1 MADLMT
7 GTSTWA
13 TGVADTATTLL
24 NGVDQKKAE
33 HINGP
38 AAAIVSL
45 ETVLGDASSLKG
57 THADL
62 ATRLAVSLPADGKL
76 IPPGTVWAYAGA
88 TAPTGWQLCDGTPLS
103 RSAFSELFAV
113 IGTDFGPGLGDGL
126 TFSKPDL
133 RGRVMVGVGTGTGG
147 GASGT
152 TGTAPSGGS
161 SLFAWLR
168 GAWRGH
174 DTHTLTVSE
183 LPAHDHSYDRR
194 AGVGTFTG
202 PGSNGWDGVASATT
216 GSAGSGAAHNIM
228 QASLG
233 MNFII
238 KT

>member
-1 MADLMT
+1 MADLMVAN
-7 GTSTWA
+7 STWA

-38 AAAIVSL
+38 ASAIVAI

-88 TAPTGWQLCDGTPLS
+88 TAPTGWQLCDGAPLS

-133 RGRVMVGVGTGTGG
+133 RGRVMVGAGTGTGG

-152 TGTAPSGGS
+152 TGTAPAGGS
-161 SLFAWLR
+161 GLFAWLR
-168 GAWRGH
+168 GAWRGN
-174 DTHTLTVSE
+174 DTHILSVTE
-183 LPAHDHSYDRR
+183 MPAHTHSVSFR
-194 AGVGTFTG
+194 AATGTFTG
-202 PGSNGWDGVASATT
+202 PGANGWDAVISTTT
-216 GSAGSGAAHNIM
+216 GSAGSGAAHNII

>member
-1 MADLMT
+1 MT

-38 AAAIVSL
+38 AAAIVAI
-45 ETVLGDASSLKG
+45 ETALGSATSLKG

-76 IPPGTVWAYAGA
+76 VPPGTIWAYAGA
-88 TAPTGWQLCDGTPLS
+88 AAPTGWQLCDGAPLS

-113 IGTDFGPGLGDGL
+113 IGTDFGAGLGDGL

-133 RGRVMVGVGTGTGG
+133 RGRVMVGAGTGTGG

-174 DTHTLTVSE
+174 DTHALTSAENGPHTHSVSF
-183 LPAHDHSYDRR
+183 R
-194 AGVGTFTG
+194 ASVGTFTG
-202 PGSNGWDGVASATT
+202 PGAAGWDGVASTTT
-216 GSAGSGAAHNIM
+216 GSSGSGTPHNII

>member
-38 AAAIVSL
+38 AAAIVAL
-45 ETVLGDASSLKG
+45 ETVLGSASSLKG
-57 THADL
+57 SHADL
-62 ATRLAVSLPADGKL
+62 ATRLAVALPADGKL
-76 IPPGTVWAYAGA
+76 IPPGTIWAYAGSA
-88 TAPTGWQLCDGTPLS
+88 APTGWQLCDGAPLS
-103 RSAFSELFAV
+103 RSAFADLFAV
-113 IGTDFGPGLGDGL
+113 IGTDFGAGLGDGL

-133 RGRVMVGVGTGTGG
+133 RGRVMVGAGTGTGG

-174 DTHTLTVSE
+174 DTHTLAVTE
-183 LPAHDHSYDRR
+183 MPAHTHSVGFR
-194 AGVGTFTG
+194 AGTGTFTG
-202 PGSNGWDGVASATT
+202 AGANGWDGVLTT
-216 GSAGSGAAHNIM
+216 TSGSAGSGAAHNIM

>member
-38 AAAIVSL
+38 AAAIVAL
-45 ETVLGDASSLKG
+45 ETILGDAPSLKG

-62 ATRLAVSLPADGKL
+62 ASRLAVALPPDGQL
-76 IPPGTVWAYAGA
+76 IPPGTVWAYAGSI
-88 TAPTGWQLCDGTPLS
+88 APTGWQFCDGAPLS
-103 RSAFSELFAV
+103 RSAFSALFAV
-113 IGTDFGPGLGDGL
+113 VGTDFGAGLGDGL

-133 RGRVMVGVGTGTGG
+133 RGRVIVGVGTGTGG

-168 GAWRGH
+168 GAWRGN
-174 DTHTLTVSE
+174 DTHTLSLTE
-183 LPAHDHSYDRR
+183 IPAHTHTYDRR
-194 AGVGTFTG
+194 STTGTFTG
-202 PGSNGWDGVASATT
+202 PGANGWDGVTTTNT

-228 QASLG
+228 QASLC
-233 MNFII
+233 MNYII